1 MPAPELSVVVPVMNE
16 ADNIAPLVGEIV
28 AALAGTSF
36 EIVYVDDG
44 STDASFEVLKKL
56 AGEVPS
62 LRVVRHRQ
70 RRGQS
75 AAILTGVRAARASV
89 ITTLDGDGQ
98 NDPADVQKLFAAYRA
113 NRGATPFMAAGHR
126 QRRQDS
132 WAKRLASRLANGVRS
147 SILRDSTPDTGCGL
161 KVFGREDFL
170 RLPAFDHMHR
180 FLPALILRSGGR
192 VESIPVSHRARA
204 RGTSKYG
211 VWDRF
216 WVGVQDLRGVAWLM
230 RRPIVAEVAETLGE

>member
-1 MPAPELSVVVPVMNE
+1 
-16 ADNIAPLVGEIV
+16 
-28 AALAGTSF
+28 
-36 EIVYVDDG
+36 
-44 STDASFEVLKKL
+44 VLKKL